1 MKSIG
6 AKLVRYLERQP
17 QSFTLG
23 LSLLVTLFIAIIDV
37 LVGFN
42 ISIAFFYLIPISI
55 ATWFS
60 SKTAGFSIG
69 VICSIAWVVAN
80 LLNQDYAPHPIVHI
94 WNGLVMFGFFAVN
107 AYLLSALK
115 ASYERERRSA
125 HTDDMT
131 GLANRRFFHELLQI
145 EIDRAYRYAHH
156 LTIAYIDVDDFKHV
170 NDRFGH
176 ATGDVLLQSI
186 AAIMT
191 SQVRN
196 IDIVARMG
204 GDEFALLL
212 PETDYE
218 SAQIVLQRL
227 HARLLEPSQSQPFS
241 VTFSIGAVTFLALPN
256 SASLAIERADQIMY
270 NVKKSGKNRIEH
282 ELYSRSKEG

>member
-1 MKSIG
+1 
-6 AKLVRYLERQP
+6 
-17 QSFTLG
+17 
-23 LSLLVTLFIAIIDV
+23 
-37 LVGFN
+37 
-42 ISIAFFYLIPISI
+42 
-55 ATWFS
+55 
-60 SKTAGFSIG
+60 
-69 VICSIAWVVAN
+69 
-80 LLNQDYAPHPIVHI
+80 
-94 WNGLVMFGFFAVN
+94 MFGFFTVTT
-107 AYLLSALK
+107 YLLSALK
-115 ASYERERRSA
+115 ASYKRERRFA
-125 HTDDMT
+125 YTDDMT

-170 NDRFGH
+170 NDQFGH
-176 ATGDVLLQSI
+176 ATGDALLQSI

-218 SAQIVLQRL
+218 SAQIVLERL
-227 HARLLEPSQSQPFS
+227 HARLLEPSENQPLS

-270 NVKKSGKNRIEH
+270 NVKKSGKNRLEH

>member
-17 QSFTLG
+17 QSFSLG

-37 LVGFN
+37 LVDSN
-42 ISIAFFYLIPISI
+42 ISTAFFYLIPISI

-60 SKTAGFSIG
+60 SKRAGFLIS
-69 VICSIAWVVAN
+69 VICSIAWLVAN
-80 LLNQDYAPHPIVHI
+80 MLNQNYYSHPIIHL
-94 WNGLVMFGFFAVN
+94 WNGLVMFGFFTVTT
-107 AYLLSALK
+107 YLLSALK
-115 ASYERERRSA
+115 ASYKRERRFA
-125 HTDDMT
+125 YTDDMT

-170 NDRFGH
+170 NDQFGH
-176 ATGDVLLQSI
+176 ATGDALLQSI

-218 SAQIVLQRL
+218 SAQIVLERL
-227 HARLLEPSQSQPFS
+227 HARLLEPSENQPLS

-270 NVKKSGKNRIEH
+270 NVKKSGKNRLEH